1 MAKLIEIAFKIFN
14 RFFKEKIKSIIEN
27 SQEKSTS
34 VHLIASTNQIAIYKA
49 IEKLRQW
56 IEYNLNEGIFY
67 QELMVKISKRKND
80 LENFFES
87 SNDKDVCCLTAETNE
102 IEDSN
107 VVLHDI
113 FCLLKNLISLL
124 LRGQCDSV
132 KSENFIQH
140 ILEQIMQYLT
150 VKVINKLSLIFF
162 CLYYFEMIYFKFEE
176 N

>member
-67 QELMVKISKRKND
+67 Q
-80 LENFFES
+80 
-87 SNDKDVCCLTAETNE
+87 
-102 IEDSN
+102 
-107 VVLHDI
+107 
-113 FCLLKNLISLL
+113 
-124 LRGQCDSV
+124 
-132 KSENFIQH
+132 
-140 ILEQIMQYLT
+140 
-150 VKVINKLSLIFF
+150 
-162 CLYYFEMIYFKFEE
+162 
-176 N
+176 